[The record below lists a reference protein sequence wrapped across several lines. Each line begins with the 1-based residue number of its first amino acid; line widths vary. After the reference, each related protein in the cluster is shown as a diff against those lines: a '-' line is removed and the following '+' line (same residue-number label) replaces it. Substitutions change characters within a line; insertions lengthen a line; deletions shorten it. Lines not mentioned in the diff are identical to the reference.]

1 MATNTKTKV
10 SAAQA
15 SSVYAEVPGVL
26 RALSAERNELRTKLA
41 SANKALADYQKR
53 DRIEKIAQRM
63 EDRHIDIGV
72 PRSERVEKIKEACA
86 RGRSLDA
93 IEEAIEMTAPS
104 GEFAKVAEDMSG
116 NGVNQLESY
125 LLGGVAD

>member
-26 RALSAERNELRTKLA
+26 RALSAERDELRTKLA

-63 EDRHIDIGV
+63 EDRHIDIGMAHQ
-72 PRSERVEKIKEACA
+72 ERVEKIKEAHA

-93 IEEAIEMTAPS
+93 IEEAVEMTAPS
-104 GEFAKVAEDMSG
+104 GEFAKIAEDVSG
-116 NGVNQLESY
+116 HGAGQLEAY
-125 LLGGVAD
+125 LLGEIAG